1 MADELVL
8 IVDDNEMNL
17 RLARDV
23 LRAAGFRTLEAAS
36 GGEAIAVATEQLPDV
51 ILMDI
56 RLPDIDGTEAA
67 RRLKDELRTAG
78 IPIVALTSL
87 AMKGDR
93 ESFLASGFD
102 GYLEKPISVRDL
114 PDQVRGFCGG
124 SPFARDA
131 PLSSGRRSA
140 SELPPA

>member
-1 MADELVL
+1 MPDELVL
-8 IVDDNEMNL
+8 IVDDNEKNL

-67 RRLKDELRTAG
+67 RRLKDDPRTAG

-93 ESFLASGFD
+93 EWFLASGFD
-102 GYLEKPISVRDL
+102 GYLEKPISVRLL
-114 PDQVRGFCGG
+114 PEQVRGF
-124 SPFARDA
+124 
-131 PLSSGRRSA
+131 SG
-140 SELPPA
+140 